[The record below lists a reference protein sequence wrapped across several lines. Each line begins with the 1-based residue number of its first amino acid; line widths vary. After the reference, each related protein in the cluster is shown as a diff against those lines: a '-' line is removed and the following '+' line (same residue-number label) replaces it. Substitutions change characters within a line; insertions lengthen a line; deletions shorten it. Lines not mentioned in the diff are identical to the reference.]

1 MKKSVLLASML
12 FFTVAPLGALENMFF
27 TFKYGLSDFEDSF
40 ALNKHTFG
48 FDITADTGDNLK
60 PKFDFSYVNVSEKDG
75 GVDFLMQFSA
85 NVLYEATD
93 IYYSSLIPYAYGGIG
108 YEYVNNEREGFNSA
122 PYLQLAAGLEF
133 PFFGYNNDDFKLVA
147 EGRWMQLISSEGGQ
161 DSEAALFLGFRIST
175 GGFGYKAEDD
185 YEMYDYDASPEYA
198 ELEGERAPELSFDK
212 SVKKRRFFSDTD
224 GDGVRDEIDRC
235 ADTPRGTAVDAIGCP
250 IAKPVGYRLK
260 KLKTKKIT
268 FKPLPRESETVEVM
282 FEPNSANI
290 TIDSKVKIRQIVE
303 RLNSRGYR
311 HVTVEGYTDNSGT
324 HAQNIAL
331 SRKRANAVKDLMILY
346 GIDSSKITAV
356 GKGELNPIADNDTPE
371 GRAKNRRIE
380 IVME

>member
-1 MKKSVLLASML
+1 MKNALLASLL
-12 FFTVAPLGALENMFF
+12 FFTAAPLSALENIFF

-40 ALNKHTFG
+40 TLNKHTFG
-48 FDITADTGDNLK
+48 FDTTADTGDNLK
-60 PKFDFSYVNVSEKDG
+60 PKFDFSYVNVAEKGD

-108 YEYVNNEREGFNSA
+108 YEYVNNEREGFSSA
-122 PYLQLAAGLEF
+122 PYVQIGAGLEF
-133 PFFGYNNDDFKLVA
+133 PFFDYTNDDFKLIA
-147 EGRWMQLISSEGGQ
+147 EGRWIQLISSEGGQ
-161 DSEAALFLGFRIST
+161 DSEAAIFIGFRIST
-175 GGFGYKAEDD
+175 GGFGYSSGESYDVYD
-185 YEMYDYDASPEYA
+185 YESGSKYA
-198 ELEGERAPELSFDK
+198 ELDGESAPEISYNNSL
-212 SVKKRRFFSDTD
+212 KKRQLFSDTD
-224 GDGVRDEIDRC
+224 GDGVKDEIDRC
-235 ADTPRGTAVDAIGCP
+235 ANTPRGTAVDAIGCP
-250 IAKPVGYRLK
+250 IARPVGYKIK

-268 FKPLPRESETVEVM
+268 FKPLPREVETIEVM

-290 TIDSKVKIRQIVE
+290 TTDSKVKIRQSVE

-311 HVTVEGYTDNSGT
+311 HITIEGYTDNSGT

-331 SRKRANAVKDLMILY
+331 STKRANTVKELMVLY

-380 IVME
+380 IVVE